1 MSGSRA
7 RLVHWVGRWRE
18 PVLRW
23 LEFPRDLLDLA
34 IRLHVADVFFRSGL
48 SKLES
53 WDKTLFL
60 FHAEYHV
67 PLVPPA
73 VAAFAGTGGEL
84 VFSALLALGLASRFA
99 AVGLT
104 FVNVVAVVSFWHVL
118 GQNEAA
124 LNTHF
129 YWGVL
134 LLVSLL
140 HGPGRLSAD
149 RLLWGP
155 GTGAPVPTR

>member
-1 MSGSRA
+1 MSGLSA

-23 LEFPRDLLDLA
+23 LEYPRDLLDLA
-34 IRLHVADVFFRSGL
+34 IRLHVADVFFRAGV

-60 FHAEYHV
+60 FQEEYHV

-99 AVGLT
+99 AVGLS

-149 RLLWGP
+149 RLLWGRAA
-155 GTGAPVPTR
+155 GAPVPTR

>member
-1 MSGSRA
+1 MSGMPG

-23 LEFPRDLLDLA
+23 LVFPRDLLDLA

-99 AVGLT
+99 AVGLS

-149 RLLWGP
+149 RLLWGS
-155 GTGAPVPTR
+155 GAGAPVPTR

>member
-1 MSGSRA
+1 VNALRL
-7 RLVHWVGRWRE
+7 RLVQWVDRWRG
-18 PVLRW
+18 PVLHW
-23 LEFPRDLLDLA
+23 LAFPRDLLDLA
-34 IRLHVADVFFRSGL
+34 IRLYVAEVFFRSGL

-60 FHAEYHV
+60 FQEEYHV
-67 PLVPPA
+67 PLLPPA
-73 VAAFAGTGGEL
+73 VAAFFGTGGEV

-99 AVGLT
+99 ALGLS

-124 LNTHF
+124 LFTHLC
-129 YWGVL
+129 WGAL

-149 RLLWGP
+149 HMLWNRASAQP
-155 GTGAPVPTR
+155 AR